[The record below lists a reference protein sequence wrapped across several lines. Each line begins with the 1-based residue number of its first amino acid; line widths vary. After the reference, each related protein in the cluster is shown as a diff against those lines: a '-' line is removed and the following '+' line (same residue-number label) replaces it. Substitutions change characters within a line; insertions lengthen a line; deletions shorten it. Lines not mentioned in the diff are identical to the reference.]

1 MSRNQIPVSN
11 VADAV
16 TPDDAEVARV
26 LDLYLAG
33 IEAGRPA
40 DPERLLAEHPAIADE
55 LRACLDVMQFAECLA
70 DDGSGPG
77 PVVADGSRIGPL
89 LGDYRIV
96 RQIGRGGMGIVYE
109 AEQQSLKRRVA
120 LKVLP
125 LAAAID
131 PRQLRRFH
139 VEAQAAACLHHTHIV
154 PVHAVGCERGMHYYA
169 MQYIEGKSLAE
180 LIRELRQ
187 LEGRDAAEQSPTA
200 TLDVHQELASML
212 ASGQLEPPRRTSGPA
227 APAGSPEVVP
237 AALSQKPAAAG
248 SHSSSASRT
257 SAYFRTVANLGIQ
270 AAEALEHAHQEGVV
284 HRDIKPANLMVDVK
298 GHLWI
303 TDFGLARLQNDCGLT
318 LSGDLVGTIRY
329 MSPEQAIGQRAV
341 LDQRTD
347 IYSLGVTLYELVA
360 LEPAFSGGDRREVL
374 RRIIE
379 EDPRPLRAL
388 NPSVP
393 RELETIVQ
401 KATTKEP
408 GSRYMTAQDLA
419 DDLRRFLEYKPIKA
433 KRPTLIERAGK
444 WSRRHIAWVISA
456 ALVLCLAVIGLVIST
471 AMVGAKQ
478 AEIVRQSNL
487 AHRQEERA
495 RHVVDEMYTRLSER
509 WLSQDPGD
517 AELRREFLEKAAAYY
532 EELARAPVTDRATR
546 LEAAHSWLRV
556 GQIGWTL
563 RRTSVGVWAFK
574 RAIELFAD
582 LADDSHGD
590 SNEARDGQVYAL
602 IRIGDLLWAA
612 AGRNA
617 EAEVL
622 YSRAVALARSIVEH
636 HPEHLAG
643 WFNLANAKLSLG
655 DFLADDAAL
664 GEAEAILRKIISDL
678 IERRTDVQ
686 PIVAQLLKHRLAV
699 FIYNPRSITRAI
711 ESGTDPR
718 QAMLPQM
725 YARLGITLGS
735 RGRHAEAV
743 ECLRVALSAP
753 HQERSVRAVVL
764 QMLAER
770 RYSSGK
776 YRECIHAFRES
787 LELVPNAPQT
797 LQNLADRLAKCPDP
811 EFRDPREAVRVA
823 SRAVELSPTDGSAW
837 RVLGEAHCSAGNWWA
852 AAEAIEKSMELG
864 TPGPYH
870 WLRLAIA
877 QSQLGNKDQARASF
891 DKAVAWMEKNP
902 RKNDDLARYRA
913 EAAALLGLKDEP
925 IIPNAAK

>member
-40 DPERLLAEHPAIADE
+40 DPERLLAEHPAIADQ
-55 LRACLDVMQFAECLA
+55 LRACLEVMQLAECIA
-70 DDGSGPG
+70 DDGFGPG
-77 PVVADGSRIGPL
+77 PVLEDGAGIGRL

-96 RQIGRGGMGIVYE
+96 RQVGRGGMGIVYE
-109 AEQQSLKRRVA
+109 AEQQSLRRRVA

-125 LAAAID
+125 LAGAID

-200 TLDVHQELASML
+200 TLDGHLELASVL
-212 ASGQLEPPRRTSGPA
+212 ASDQLQPPRRTPGPDV
-227 APAGSPEVVP
+227 PAGSPEVVP
-237 AALSQKPAAAG
+237 AAPVQKPAAAG
-248 SHSSSASRT
+248 SHPSSSTHT

-270 AAEALEHAHQEGVV
+270 AAGALEHAHQEGVV
-284 HRDIKPANLMVDVK
+284 HRDIKPANLMVDIK

-303 TDFGLARLQNDCGLT
+303 TDFGLALLQNDSGLT

-329 MSPEQAIGQRAV
+329 MSPEQAIGRRAV

-393 RELETIVQ
+393 PELETIIH

-408 GSRYMTAQDLA
+408 ESRYMRAQELA

-456 ALVLCLAVIGLVIST
+456 AVFLSLAVVGLAIGTVMI
-471 AMVGAKQ
+471 AAKQ
-478 AEIVRQSNL
+478 AEIVRQRDL
-487 AHRQEERA
+487 AHQQEGRA

-509 WLSQDPGD
+509 WLSQDPAD

-532 EELARAPVTDRATR
+532 EDLARAPVTDRATR

-556 GQIGWTL
+556 GQIRWTL
-563 RRTSVGVWAFK
+563 RRTSDGLAAFK

-582 LADDSHGD
+582 LADDPHGD

-602 IRIGDLLWAA
+602 IRLGDLLFVVA
-612 AGRNA
+612 RHP
-617 EAEVL
+617 EAEVF
-622 YSRAVALARSIVEH
+622 YSRAVELARSIVEH

-643 WFNLANAKLSLG
+643 WLNLAEAQASLG
-655 DFLADDAAL
+655 DLLDNDEAL
-664 GEAEAILRKIISDL
+664 GEAEWILRKIISDL

-686 PIVAQLLKHRLAV
+686 PVVEQLLKYRLV
-699 FIYNPRSITRAI
+699 VCIDQPSSIARAI

-725 YARLGITLGS
+725 YFQLGFTLGHLN
-735 RGRHAEAV
+735 RHQEAV
-743 ECLRVALSAP
+743 DCLRVALSTP
-753 HQERSVRAVVL
+753 YQERSVRAKL
-764 QMLAER
+764 LEKLAEAL
-770 RYSSGK
+770 YQSGK
-776 YRECIHAFRES
+776 YRECIQAYRES
-787 LELVPNAPQT
+787 LELVPNAPKT
-797 LQNLADRLAKCPDP
+797 LQNLAGSLTECPDP
-811 EFRDPREAVRVA
+811 EFRDPKEAVRLA
-823 SRAVELSPTDGSAW
+823 RRAVKLSPTDWDIW
-837 RVLGEAHCSAGNWWA
+837 RVLGEAHIRAGNWRG
-852 AAEAIEKSMELG
+852 AAEAIEKSMTLG
-864 TPGPYH
+864 TPGPYD
-870 WLRLAIA
+870 WFRLAIA
-877 QSQLGNKDQARASF
+877 QSRLGNKDQARTSF
-891 DKAVAWMEKNP
+891 DKAVAWMEKDP
-902 RKNDDLARYRA
+902 RKNEHLARYRA

-925 IIPNAAK
+925 IIPKEAK